1 MNEAHSSVT
10 LSAGDYTAEIGLRG
24 GQLLRLTHGEDD
36 LIVPASSGAAGY
48 PGAVLAPW
56 PNRVAEATYAHQDI
70 VYDLE
75 ANEERTGAAL
85 HGLLTDVDLTVRA
98 EHDDHTEL
106 AGIIEPTSG
115 YPFRV
120 EVVLF
125 YRLSPATGLA
135 STFMARYRPDEES
148 TAGEADADSA
158 ESEEADVLEVEGA
171 VAEDAAA
178 EDAAVEDAVAEDA
191 SEDPVLEDAV
201 VADESAVH
209 LGHEDAAQAQ
219 DEPDSEAEPADAAE
233 ASAEAELNTEGNSS
247 TEGDPEL
254 AADGEKADDAES
266 AQDVED
272 SDDVEPLDG
281 SKPSEDAE
289 LSEDAEAAADAEDS
303 AGDSAEDGAA
313 AAPAEA
319 GPLTAPFG
327 AGFHPYLTAAG
338 AALHECRLRL
348 PARTVLTTAV
358 SGHVEGREAAAGDF
372 DLSRG
377 PLLGDRTIDHAYTD
391 LPEEGWFAELSHG
404 PTGFTV
410 RMIADARWAQ
420 IYTGEAIDRAGVA
433 VEPMSCPPD
442 AFNSGEDLV
451 QLAPG
456 EWFRMGYSIEAI
468 RDE

>member
-10 LSAGDYTAEIGLRG
+10 LSAGDYTAEVGLRG
-24 GQLLRLTHGEDD
+24 GQLLRLTHGEDN

-56 PNRVAEATYAHQDI
+56 PNRVAEATYTHQDI

-98 EHDDHTEL
+98 QHDDHAEL

-148 TAGEADADSA
+148 AAGEADADSA
-158 ESEEADVLEVEGA
+158 ESEEADVVE
-171 VAEDAAA
+171 AEDAAQTH
-178 EDAAVEDAVAEDA
+178 DG
-191 SEDPVLEDAV
+191 PG
-201 VADESAVH
+201 SA
-209 LGHEDAAQAQ
+209 
-219 DEPDSEAEPADAAE
+219 AEPADAAE
-233 ASAEAELNTEGNSS
+233 ASAEAELSAEGKSS
-247 TEGDPEL
+247 TEAELSAEGDPQL
-254 AADGEKADDAES
+254 AADDEKSDDAES
-266 AQDVED
+266 AQDAEN
-272 SDDVEPLDG
+272 SDDVEPVHA
-281 SKPSEDAE
+281 SE
-289 LSEDAEAAADAEDS
+289 LGEDADAEDS
-303 AGDSAEDGAA
+303 AEEGAA
-313 AAPAEA
+313 AAPAES

-327 AGFHPYLTAAG
+327 VGFHPYLTVAG

-348 PARTVLTTAV
+348 PARTVLTTAA
-358 SGHVEGREAAAGDF
+358 SGQVEGREAVTGDF
-372 DLSRG
+372 DLNRG

-420 IYTGEAIDRAGVA
+420 IYTGETLDRAGVA

-468 RDE
+468 REE